1 MRTTW
6 QRPDGIMRV
15 TRDVDMDLMEARA
28 RSRRVPVAMMV
39 IFIMFLTM
47 GFDLEADWFA
57 GQSGSARYRY
67 SQRLL
72 YDFVQP
78 IGQKRMRC
86 YLVFHAP
93 DVRNAGG
100 RRVLQSYSCQQSE
113 TPRLQD
119 PPPRFLR

>member
-72 YDFVQP
+72 YD
-78 IGQKRMRC
+78 
-86 YLVFHAP
+86 
-93 DVRNAGG
+93 GG
-100 RRVLQSYSCQQSE
+100 SAV
-113 TPRLQD
+113 D
-119 PPPRFLR
+119 RFNEDLDRDICSPMKNY